1 VIKKLLLLF
10 CLLAATF
17 VKGQEQIEK
26 PLLEVLDLIE
36 QRFNARF
43 SYLDDDVKGI
53 SVGIPGEELRLRES
67 ILFLKQRTP
76 LDYTFINDNQIAIS
90 AQKYLES
97 YCGLITDMNMVPIRG
112 AKVSTSKRIVETDAF
127 GFFSIP
133 FESAEGII
141 TISSQGYQTVQ
152 QIVNRPTAYPCPIIP
167 LTREIID
174 LNEVVITDYITKGIN
189 RERDGRINID
199 FTEVGLL
206 PGVIESDVLLAI
218 QALPGIQ
225 SVNERVSDLNI
236 RGGSQD
242 QNLILWDG
250 IKMYQ
255 SGHFFGLISSINPNI
270 TEKVRLYKNGT
281 PAAYSDGVSGTIAMQ
296 SQQTLTQEVKAQI
309 DVNLINY
316 GGFIDVPISE
326 KSSVQISAR
335 KSFSDLLETLT
346 YREYFNRVFQDTEV
360 IRDGANTTTETDE
373 ELFSF
378 FDTSV
383 RWLYQP
389 TERDKIQINGLIVN
403 NEISFRETAFIDGVR
418 ERQRSSAS
426 QDNLAAGISYER
438 DWNDTFSTLAQVYLT
453 NYTLEGTNFDLINSF
468 RLIQTNDV
476 LENAVRLEGAYRDKD
491 LLKLRGGYQFIET
504 GITNIQDLNNPL
516 FRQSIK
522 EVIRAHAIYGSLNY
536 TTPNGRSEFI
546 AGIRGQYYDKL
557 DVFRLEPRLNYSY
570 LISKGLTIDA
580 AGEMKSQATS
590 QTVDF
595 QSDFLG
601 IESRRWVLA
610 NNESVPLITS
620 VQASGGLTY
629 DNRKWLISGEGY
641 FKQVEGI
648 TVQSQGFQN
657 QLQFVQ
663 GIGNYE
669 TMGID
674 LLVHKRWEHFNF
686 RTGYTYAVNSYSFDN
701 LPNNIKSDFHNNV
714 DVRHIIKTAFSY
726 TGDHLQLALG
736 VNWHTGKP
744 TTTLVAGNEVQNNG
758 LNYNTP
764 NNSHLTEYIRFDI
777 SGTYDFSL
785 GKKTVGELGISI
797 WNLLN
802 NNNVV
807 NQYFLLSEDTPN
819 TLRERAL
826 RFTPNLSFKIRY
838 N

>member
-1 VIKKLLLLF
+1 VIKNILLFF
-10 CLLAATF
+10 CLLAGSLA
-17 VKGQEQIEK
+17 KGQEQTETS
-26 PLLEVLDLIE
+26 LLEVLDIIE
-36 QRFNARF
+36 QRYNARF
-43 SYLDDDVKGI
+43 SYLDEDVKDI
-53 SVGIPGEELRLRES
+53 FVSVPGEDLRFRES
-67 ILFLKQRTP
+67 IIFLKQRTP
-76 LDYTFINDNQIAIS
+76 LNYNFINNNQVAIS
-90 AQKYLES
+90 ARKSLNAF
-97 YCGLITDMNMVPIRG
+97 CGIVTDSNNMPVVG
-112 AKVSTSKRIVETDAF
+112 ATISNAQRTIATDEF

-133 FESAEGII
+133 FEDAEGLL
-141 TISSQGYQTVQ
+141 TISSPGLKSVSLTV
-152 QIVNRPTAYPCPIIP
+152 NTPTAYPCPNIP
-167 LTREIID
+167 LKPAIEI
-174 LNEVVITDYITKGIN
+174 LNEVVITDYITKGIDRQSN
-189 RERDGRINID
+189 GSIVID

-236 RGGSQD
+236 RGGNQD

-255 SGHFFGLISSINPNI
+255 SGHFFGLISSINPNL
-270 TEKVRLYKNGT
+270 TEKVTLYKNGT
-281 PAAYSDGVSGTIAMQ
+281 PAGYSDGVSGTIAMQ
-296 SQQTLTQEVKAQI
+296 SQQSVSSDVKAQL
-309 DVNLINY
+309 DVNLINA
-316 GGFIDVPISE
+316 GLFFDVPLGE

-335 KSFSDLLETLT
+335 KSISDLFETPT
-346 YREYFNRVFQDTEV
+346 YEEYFNRVFQDTEV
-360 IRDGANTTTETDE
+360 IRDGASTTTKTDE

-389 TERDKIQINGLIVN
+389 TDKDRIQVNGLIVN
-403 NEISFRETAFIDGVR
+403 NEISFRETAFIDGER
-418 ERQRSSAS
+418 ERQRSSAT

-438 DWNDTFSTLAQVYLT
+438 DWSEKFKTLAQVYVT
-453 NYTLEGTNFDLINSF
+453 NYTLEGTNFDLINSQ

-476 LENAVRLEGAYRDKD
+476 LENALRLEGSFRPKESTI
-491 LLKLRGGYQFIET
+491 LNGGYQFIET

-522 EVIRAHAIYGSLNY
+522 EVVRAHAVYGSLNY
-536 TTPNGRSEFI
+536 TTPNGKSQI
-546 AGIRGQYYDKL
+546 IGGVRGQYYDKL
-557 DVFRLEPRLNYSY
+557 DKFRLEPRLNYSY
-570 LISKGLTIDA
+570 QISKGLTIDA
-580 AGEMKSQATS
+580 AAEMKSQVTS

-610 NNESVPLITS
+610 NNRSVPLITS
-620 VQASGGLTY
+620 KQASGGISY
-629 DNRKWLISGEGY
+629 NKRKWLISAEGY
-641 FKQVEGI
+641 FKQVDGI

-657 QLQFVQ
+657 QLQFVR
-663 GIGNYE
+663 GIGSYE
-669 TMGID
+669 TKGID
-674 LLVHKRWEHFNF
+674 FLIHKRWEHFNF
-686 RTGYTYAVNSYSFDN
+686 RTGYTYAVNDYSFDN
-701 LPNNIKSDFHNNV
+701 LPNDIVANFQNNV

-758 LNYNTP
+758 LNYQTP
-764 NNSHLTEYIRFDI
+764 NSSNLTEYMRFDI
-777 SGTYDFSL
+777 SGKYDFSL
-785 GKKTVGELGISI
+785 GKNTLGEIGISI
-797 WNLLN
+797 WNIFN
-802 NNNVV
+802 NDNVV

-826 RFTPNLSFKIRY
+826 QFTPNLSFKIRY

>member
-1 VIKKLLLLF
+1 MIKNILLLF
-10 CLLAATF
+10 CLLAAAL
-17 VKGQEQIEK
+17 VHGQDQIEK
-26 PLLEVLDLIE
+26 PLLEVLELIE
-36 QRFNARF
+36 QRYNARF
-43 SYLDDDVKGI
+43 SYLDEDVKGI
-53 SVGIPGEELRLRES
+53 SVSVPREELRFRES

-90 AQKYLES
+90 AQKSLES
-97 YCGLITDMNMVPIRG
+97 FCGLVTDINKVPIPG
-112 AKVSTSKRIVETDAF
+112 AKVSTAQFTVETDAF

-133 FESAEGII
+133 FKSAEGII
-141 TISSQGYQTVQ
+141 SISSGGYQSVQ
-152 QIVNRPTAYPCPIIP
+152 QTVNTPTVYPCPIIT
-167 LTREIID
+167 LTRQIVN
-174 LNEVVITDYITKGIN
+174 LGEVVITDYITKGIY
-189 RERDGRINID
+189 RDRDGSIEID

-281 PAAYSDGVSGTIAMQ
+281 PAGYSDGVSGTIVMQ
-296 SQQTLTQEVKAQI
+296 SQQTLTQEVKAQL
-309 DVNLINY
+309 DVNLINS
-316 GGFIDVPISE
+316 GGFIDVPLGK

-335 KSFSDLLETLT
+335 TSFSDLLETLT
-346 YREYFNRVFQDTEV
+346 YKEYFNRVFQDTEV

-389 TERDKIQINGLIVN
+389 TERDRIQINGLIVN
-403 NEISFRETAFIDGVR
+403 NEISFRETAFIDGIR
-418 ERQRSSAS
+418 ERQRSSAT

-438 DWNDTFSTLAQVYLT
+438 DWNETFSTLAQVYLT
-453 NYTLEGTNFDLINSF
+453 NYTLEGTNFDLVNSL

-476 LENAVRLEGAYRDKD
+476 LENAVRLEGSYEANDFIRIS
-491 LLKLRGGYQFIET
+491 GGYQFIET

-522 EVIRAHAIYGSLNY
+522 EVVRAHAVYGSTAY
-536 TTPNGRSEFI
+536 KSPNGRSSFN
-546 AGIRGQYYDKL
+546 AGLRGQYYDKL

-570 LISKGLTIDA
+570 LIARGLTLDA

-610 NNESVPLITS
+610 NNRSVPLITS

-641 FKQVEGI
+641 FKRVEGI

-686 RTGYTYAVNSYSFDN
+686 RTGYTYAVNNYSFDN
-701 LPNNIKSDFHNNV
+701 LPNNIKSDYHNNV
-714 DVRHIIKTAFSY
+714 DVRHIVKTAFSY

-758 LNYNTP
+758 LNYNSP
-764 NNSHLTEYIRFDI
+764 NDSNLTEYIRFDI
-777 SGTYDFSL
+777 SGKYDFSL
-785 GKKTVGELGISI
+785 GKNTVGELGLSI

-802 NNNVV
+802 NDNVV

>member
-1 VIKKLLLLF
+1 MIKNILLLC
-10 CLLAATF
+10 CLLATAI

-36 QRFNARF
+36 RRYNARF
-43 SYLDDDVKGI
+43 SYLDDDIKGI
-53 SVGIPGEELRLRES
+53 LVGVPREELRFRES
-67 ILFLKQRTP
+67 ILYLKQRTP
-76 LDYTFINDNQIAIS
+76 LNYTFISDNQIAIS
-90 AQKYLES
+90 AQES
-97 YCGLITDMNMVPIRG
+97 LDTFCGIVTDINKVPIPN
-112 AKVSTSKRIVETDAF
+112 AKISTPQFSVETDGF

-133 FESAEGII
+133 FENVKGLIS
-141 TISSQGYQTVQ
+141 ISSSGFQSVQQTV
-152 QIVNRPTAYPCPIIP
+152 NTPTKFPCPVFT
-167 LTREIID
+167 LSREIVK
-174 LNEVVITDYITKGIN
+174 LSEVVITDYITKGIN
-189 RERDGRINID
+189 RERDGSIDIN
-199 FTEVGLL
+199 FTEIGLL

-218 QALPGIQ
+218 QALPGVQ
-225 SVNERVSDLNI
+225 SVNERLSDLNI
-236 RGGSQD
+236 RGGNQD

-281 PAAYSDGVSGTIAMQ
+281 PAGYSDGVSGTIVMQ
-296 SQQTLTQEVKAQI
+296 SQQSLTEKVKAQL
-309 DVNLINY
+309 DVNLINS
-316 GGFIDVPISE
+316 GGFIDVPLGE

-335 KSFSDLLETLT
+335 TSFSDLLETLT
-346 YREYFNRVFQDTEV
+346 YKEYFKRVFQDTEV

-378 FDTSV
+378 FDTSI

-389 TERDKIQINGLIVN
+389 TERDRIQINGLIVN

-418 ERQRSSAS
+418 ERQRSSAT
-426 QDNLAAGISYER
+426 QNNLAAGISYER

-453 NYTLEGTNFDLINSF
+453 NYTLEGTNFDLVNSL

-476 LENAVRLEGAYRDKD
+476 LENAVRLEGAFNFNDSA
-491 LLKLRGGYQFIET
+491 KLRGGYQFIET

-516 FRQSIK
+516 FRQSVK
-522 EVIRAHAIYGSLNY
+522 EVIRAHAIYGSMNY

-546 AGIRGQYYDKL
+546 AGLRGQYYDKL
-557 DVFRLEPRLNYSY
+557 DVFRLEPRLNFSY
-570 LISKGLTIDA
+570 LISRGLSLDA

-610 NNESVPLITS
+610 NNQSVPLITS

-629 DNRKWLISGEGY
+629 DNRKWLISGEAY
-641 FKQVEGI
+641 YKQVEGI

-669 TMGID
+669 TTGID

-686 RTGYTYAVNSYSFDN
+686 RTGYTYAVNSYSFDD

-714 DVRHIIKTAFSY
+714 DIRHIIKTAFSY

-744 TTTLVAGNEVQNNG
+744 TTTLVEGNEVQNNG
-758 LNYNTP
+758 LNYNSP
-764 NNSHLTEYIRFDI
+764 NSSHLTDYIRFDI

-785 GKKTVGELGISI
+785 GKNTMGELGISI

-802 NNNVV
+802 NDNVV